1 MNNKV
6 NEVFEVMQDGIRE
19 ALAITPTLGKI
30 DWKLRLNESDYWV
43 SGDINFNI
51 NGYEH
56 ELLLPKLLDKHLELW
71 MYKAEIIQRV
81 LNFIVFQ
88 RKRMIAENND
98 VAHGFIVGE
107 ARAGLS
113 SVIDRNKSKLPA
125 DVRFVMLNKRET

>member
-1 MNNKV
+1 MTNKV

-19 ALAITPTLGKI
+19 TLAITPTLGKI
-30 DWKLRLNESDYWV
+30 DWELRLRENEYWFN
-43 SGDINFNI
+43 GDINFNVS
-51 NGYEH
+51 GYDH
-56 ELLLPKLLDKHLELW
+56 ELLIHKLDKHLELW
-71 MYKAEIIQRV
+71 MYKAEVMQGV

-88 RKRMIAENND
+88 RKRMIAENNE
-98 VAHGFIVGE
+98 VAHGFIVGK

>member
-1 MNNKV
+1 MPNKV
-6 NEVFEVMQDGIRE
+6 NKVFEVMQDGIRE

-30 DWKLRLNESDYWV
+30 DWKLSLNESDYWV

-51 NGYEH
+51 NSYEH
-56 ELLLPKLLDKHLELW
+56 ELLLPKLDKHLDLW

-81 LNFIVFQ
+81 LSFIVYQ
-88 RKRMIAENND
+88 CKRMIAEDNE

-113 SVIDRNKSKLPA
+113 SVIDRNRSKLPA